1 MFENILT
8 KKSVSFKDLEQIC
21 FKIACEFAKELLK
34 SMLKEYDNQLMD
46 KRDKKQYRNKGF
58 KGTTIKTVVG
68 EVGYDR
74 RMYIDKETNKSIF
87 LMDEQL
93 GIKGIGDVSE
103 NVIELIVDT
112 IKELSYRACATT
124 VSNATGISISSVAIW
139 NIIQSLGKQIKENEE
154 HKVKAYEEGMLEEG
168 TKEIEVLY
176 QEADGVM
183 IYTQGKDRK
192 EQYDKYKKEHPN
204 EEVPK
209 KTRNVEIKLGMT
221 YEGWKKVGKNRYE
234 LVGKEYV
241 VGYMTGEKM
250 AQITNANLYNKYKM
264 DKVKIRALNSDG
276 GSWIQKLK
284 TEKTIVQADPY
295 HFQEKISA
303 CIEDEEDVKKMK
315 QLYYKRQ
322 YREMMKFINELKY
335 KCGGECEQIK
345 KLEAL
350 EKYCTKRKTQMKR
363 YNEDEKIKL
372 KLSELSKKTGLKY
385 RNMGCQES
393 NNYSILT
400 RRMKHKRMI
409 WSKEGSENIAKVI
422 VVRASES
429 TKNMICKYSFK
440 QLPKEFRNYAEKY
453 VQEIENNIKLLK
465 KRREKV
471 RGVYDF
477 KTGTLLGNSKLKEII
492 NIKPISELIYR

>member
-8 KKSVSFKDLEQIC
+8 KESVSFKDLEQIC

-58 KGTTIKTVVG
+58 KGTTIKTVIG

-124 VSNATGISISSVAIW
+124 VSNATGISISCVAIW

-154 HKVKAYEEGMLEEG
+154 YKVKAYEEGMLEEG

-176 QEADGVM
+176 QEADRVM
-183 IYTQGKDRK
+183 IHTQGKDRK

-295 HFQEKISA
+295 HFQEK
-303 CIEDEEDVKKMK
+303 
-315 QLYYKRQ
+315 
-322 YREMMKFINELKY
+322 NET
-335 KCGGECEQIK
+335 I
-345 KLEAL
+345 
-350 EKYCTKRKTQMKR
+350 
-363 YNEDEKIKL
+363 
-372 KLSELSKKTGLKY
+372 
-385 RNMGCQES
+385 
-393 NNYSILT
+393 
-400 RRMKHKRMI
+400 
-409 WSKEGSENIAKVI
+409 
-422 VVRASES
+422 
-429 TKNMICKYSFK
+429 
-440 QLPKEFRNYAEKY
+440 
-453 VQEIENNIKLLK
+453 
-465 KRREKV
+465 
-471 RGVYDF
+471 
-477 KTGTLLGNSKLKEII
+477 
-492 NIKPISELIYR
+492 

>member
-8 KKSVSFKDLEQIC
+8 KENVSFKDLEQIC

-34 SMLKEYDNQLMD
+34 SMLKEYDSQLME

-58 KGTTIKTVVG
+58 KGTTIKTVIG
-68 EVGYDR
+68 EVEYDR
-74 RMYIDKETNKSIF
+74 RMYIDKEKNKSVY

-93 GIKGIGDVSE
+93 GIKGIGDISE

-154 HKVKAYEEGMLEEG
+154 NKVKAYEEGMLEEG

-192 EQYDKYKKEHPN
+192 EQYDKYKEEHPN

-221 YEGWKKVGKNRYE
+221 YEGWKEVGKNRYE

-241 VGYMTGEKM
+241 VGYMSGEEM
-250 AQITNANLYNKYKM
+250 AQITNANLYSKYKM

-284 TEKTIVQADPY
+284 TDKTLVQADPY
-295 HFQEKISA
+295 HFQEKIST
-303 CIEDEEDVKKMK
+303 CIEDEEDIQKMK

-322 YREMMKFINELKY
+322 YNEMMKFINELKY

-372 KLSELSKKTGLKY
+372 RLSELSKKTGLKY

-400 RRMKHKRMI
+400 RRMKRKRMS
-409 WSKEGSENIAKVI
+409 WSKDGSENIAKVI

-429 TKNMICKYSFK
+429 TKDMICKYSFK
-440 QLPKEFRNYAEKY
+440 QLPEEFRNYAEKY
-453 VQEIENNIKLLK
+453 IQEIENNIKLLK
-465 KRREKV
+465 KKREKV
-471 RGVYDF
+471 QETYEF
-477 KTGTLLGNSKLKEII
+477 KTGTLLGDSKLKQII

>member
-8 KKSVSFKDLEQIC
+8 KENVSFKDLEQIC

-34 SMLKEYDNQLMD
+34 SMLKEYDNEIMK
-46 KRDKKQYRNKGF
+46 KRDKKQYRNKGY
-58 KGTTIKTVVG
+58 KPTTIKTVIG
-68 EVGYDR
+68 EVEYDR
-74 RMYIDKETNKSIF
+74 RMYIDKEKNKSIF

-93 GIKGIGDVSE
+93 GIKGIGDISE

-124 VSNATGISISSVAIW
+124 ISNATGISISSVAIW
-139 NIIQSLGKQIKENEE
+139 NIIQSLGKKIKENEGN
-154 HKVKAYEEGMLEEG
+154 KVKAYEEGMLEEG

-183 IYTQGKDRK
+183 ICTQGKDRK
-192 EQYDKYKKEHPN
+192 EQYDKYKEEHPN

-221 YEGWKKVGKNRYE
+221 YEGWKKVGENRYG

-241 VGYMTGEKM
+241 VGYMSGEEM
-250 AQITNANLYNKYKM
+250 AQITNANLYSKYKM
-264 DKVKIRALNSDG
+264 DNVEIRALNSDG

-284 TEKTIVQADPY
+284 TDKTIVQADSY
-295 HFQEKISA
+295 HFQEKIRI
-303 CIEDEEDVKKMK
+303 CIEDEEDIKKMK

-322 YREMMKFINELKY
+322 YNEMMKFIDELKY
-335 KCGGECEQIK
+335 KCGGECEKVK
-345 KLEAL
+345 KLEEL

-372 KLSELSKKTGLKY
+372 RLSELSKKTGLKY

-400 RRMKHKRMI
+400 RRMKHKRMS
-409 WSKEGSENIAKVI
+409 WSKKGSENIAKVI
-422 VVRASES
+422 AIRASES
-429 TKNMICKYSFK
+429 TKDMICKYSFR
-440 QLPKEFRNYAEKY
+440 QLPEEFRNYAEKY
-453 VQEIENNIKLLK
+453 IQEIENNIKSLK
-465 KRREKV
+465 KKGEKV
-471 RGVYDF
+471 REAYNF
-477 KTGTLLGNSKLKEII
+477 KTGTLLGNPKLKEIVD
-492 NIKPISELIYR
+492 IKPISELIYR

>member
-8 KKSVSFKDLEQIC
+8 KENVSFKDLEQIC
-21 FKIACEFAKELLK
+21 FKIACEFAKELLR
-34 SMLKEYDNQLMD
+34 SMLKEYDSQLME

-58 KGTTIKTVVG
+58 KATTIKTVIG
-68 EVGYDR
+68 EVEYDR
-74 RMYIDKETNKSIF
+74 RMYIDKEKNKSVY

-139 NIIQSLGKQIKENEE
+139 NIIQSLGRQIKENEE
-154 HKVKAYEEGMLEEG
+154 NKVKAYEEGMLEEG

-192 EQYDKYKKEHPN
+192 EQYDKYKEEHPN

-221 YEGWKKVGKNRYE
+221 YEGWKEVGKNRYE

-241 VGYMTGEKM
+241 VGYMSGEEM
-250 AQITNANLYNKYKM
+250 AQITNANLYSKYKM

-284 TEKTIVQADPY
+284 TDKTIVQADPY
-295 HFQEKISA
+295 HFQEKINT
-303 CIEDEEDVKKMK
+303 CIEDEEDIKKMK

-322 YREMMKFINELKY
+322 YNEMMKFINELKY

-350 EKYCTKRKTQMKR
+350 EKYCIKRKTQMKR

-372 KLSELSKKTGLKY
+372 RLSELSKKTGLKY

-400 RRMKHKRMI
+400 RRMKRKRMS
-409 WSKEGSENIAKVI
+409 WSKDGSENIAKVI

-429 TKNMICKYSFK
+429 TKDMICKYSFK
-440 QLPKEFRNYAEKY
+440 QLPEEFRNYAEKY
-453 VQEIENNIKLLK
+453 IQEIENNIKLLK
-465 KRREKV
+465 KKREKV
-471 RGVYDF
+471 QEAYDF
-477 KTGTLLGNSKLKEII
+477 KTGTLLGNSKIKEII
-492 NIKPISELIYR
+492 DIKPISELIYR